1 VCGELEG
8 GAKVKS
14 NELFRASGIMAL
26 GTIISRITGFIRG
39 ILIVSVLGTA
49 LLADTYNV
57 ANTMPNILY
66 NLLVGGA
73 LTAIFI
79 PQLVRSFDHEDGGDG
94 FASRL
99 VTTISLILFILV
111 GIGVYCAPALVRLY
125 APEFFTPGFE
135 VEKEIAIAFTRYCL
149 PQIFFLGLFTM
160 LGQVANARGSFG
172 PLMWAP
178 IANNIVGIAL
188 FGGFLLFAPSVSL
201 KTITSQQVQILGWGT
216 TLSVV
221 VQALV
226 LIPVV
231 KRLGVKLRPQWGLA
245 GLGKSFGLAGWTLI
259 YVLIS
264 QLGYLVTV
272 NVATSAA
279 VRSAQEGVVRGVGFT
294 PYTYAYFVMLLPY
307 SIITISII
315 TAILPHLSR
324 LAVANNRAEVR
335 VQLLRAIKLVGV
347 ITIPSSVAFLFFGP
361 LITQVIFIGIPLE
374 DSRYIGYVLS
384 ALSFG
389 LVSFSINLI
398 LIRGFNAFEDTRT
411 QVISIL
417 IINIIS
423 VALSYLFLHLL
434 KNQWVTIGL
443 GAAFSISYLAGL
455 LITLRLLKKHTGAI
469 KIKDFLGQHLRLYG
483 VAIGVMGPLFALTQY
498 ISWVGVELSPLTRA
512 GELAVVM
519 ITALVG
525 YLFVAKAVGVE
536 EISMVGH
543 LRDSV
548 TRRTS
553 NNS

>member
-1 VCGELEG
+1 M
-8 GAKVKS
+8 KS

-39 ILIVSVLGTA
+39 ILIVAVLGTA

-99 VTTISLILFILV
+99 ITTISLILLALV
-111 GIGVYCAPALVRLY
+111 AIGVYFAPALVRLY
-125 APEFFTPGFE
+125 APEFFTTGFE
-135 VEKEIAIAFTRYCL
+135 AEKEIAIAFTRYCL

-188 FGGFLLFAPSVSL
+188 FGGFLLIASDLTVSN
-201 KTITSQQVQILGWGT
+201 ITSTQIQILGWGT

-226 LIPVV
+226 LFPVI
-231 KRLGVKLRPQWGLA
+231 KRLGIKLRPQWGVA
-245 GLGKSFGLAGWTLI
+245 GLGKSFGLAGWTLL

-279 VRSAQEGVVRGVGFT
+279 VRSAQEGITRGVGYT
-294 PYTYAYFVMLLPY
+294 PYTYAYYVMLLPY
-307 SIITISII
+307 SIVTISII

-324 LAVANNRAEVR
+324 LALAKNNDEVR
-335 VQLLRAIKLVGV
+335 AQLIRAIKLVGV
-347 ITIPSSVAFLFFGP
+347 ITIPSAVAFLFFGSF
-361 LITQVIFIGIPLE
+361 ITEVIFVGIPVG
-374 DSRYIGYVLS
+374 DARYIGYVLS

-389 LVSFSINLI
+389 LVAFSINLI

-411 QVISIL
+411 QVISIF
-417 IINIIS
+417 IINLIS
-423 VALSYLFLHLL
+423 VGLSYLFLHLL
-434 KNQWVTIGL
+434 QNQWVTVGL
-443 GAAFSISYLAGL
+443 GAAFSISYLVGL
-455 LITLRLLKKHTGAI
+455 LITLSLLKKHTGPI
-469 KIKDFLGQHLRLYG
+469 KVRDFLGQHLRLIG
-483 VAIGVMGPLFALTQY
+483 ASVGVMAPLFALTQY
-498 ISWVGVELSPLTRA
+498 ISWVGVELSPIARA
-512 GELAVVM
+512 GELLVVM
-519 ITALVG
+519 VMAFFG
-525 YLFVAKAVGVE
+525 YLVAAKAAGVE
-536 EISMVGH
+536 EISMIAH

-548 TRRTS
+548 VGRS
-553 NNS
+553 KDAE

>member
-1 VCGELEG
+1 VYEG

-39 ILIVSVLGTA
+39 ILIVAVLGTA

-99 VTTISLILFILV
+99 ITTISIILFALV
-111 GIGVYCAPALVRLY
+111 ALGMFFAPALVRLY
-125 APEFFTPGFE
+125 APEFFTSGFE

-160 LGQVANARGSFG
+160 LGQVANARGSFA

-188 FGGFLLFAPSVSL
+188 FGSFLVFSPAV
-201 KTITSQQVQILGWGT
+201 TIDKISTLQVQILGWGT

-226 LIPVV
+226 LVPVIR
-231 KRLGVKLRPQWGLA
+231 KLGIKLRPQWGIS

-279 VRSAQEGVVRGVGFT
+279 VRSAQDGITRGVGYT

-307 SIITISII
+307 SIVTISII
-315 TAILPHLSR
+315 TAILPHISR
-324 LAVANNRAEVR
+324 LALEKKAAEVR
-335 VQLLRAIKLVGV
+335 EQLIRAIKLVGV
-347 ITIPSSVAFLFFGP
+347 ITIPSAVAFLLFGP
-361 LITQVIFIGIPLE
+361 LITSVIFVGIPLE

-389 LVSFSINLI
+389 LVAFSINLI
-398 LIRGFNAFEDTRT
+398 LIRGFNAFEDTKT
-411 QVISIL
+411 QVVSIF
-417 IINIIS
+417 IINIVA
-423 VALSYLFLHLL
+423 VALSYVSLFILR
-434 KNQWVTIGL
+434 NQWVTVGL
-443 GAAFSISYLAGL
+443 GIAFSVSYLVGL
-455 LITLRLLKKHTGAI
+455 LVTLSLLKKHTGVI
-469 KIKDFLGQHLRLYG
+469 SLKDFGPQHLRLF
-483 VAIGVMGPLFALTQY
+483 AAAFAVMLPLFALTQY
-498 ISWVGVELSPLTRA
+498 LDWVGVELSKIARL

-519 ITALVG
+519 GAAIVG
-525 YLFVAKAVGVE
+525 YLLAGKAAGVE
-536 EISMVGH
+536 EITMIRH
-543 LRDSV
+543 LKNSV
-548 TRRTS
+548 MRRPAVEE
-553 NNS
+553 

>member
-1 VCGELEG
+1 M
-8 GAKVKS
+8 KS

-49 LLADTYNV
+49 LLADTFNV

-111 GIGVYCAPALVRLY
+111 AIGVYFAPALVRLY

-188 FGGFLLFAPSVSL
+188 FGGFLLFSPSVSL
-201 KTITSQQVQILGWGT
+201 KTITSQQIQILGWGT
-216 TLSVV
+216 TMSVV

-245 GLGKSFGLAGWTLI
+245 GLGKSFGLAGWTLL

-279 VRSAQEGVVRGVGFT
+279 VRSATEGVTRGVGFT

-324 LAVANNRAEVR
+324 LALADDRAEVR
-335 VQLLRAIKLVGV
+335 LQLIRAIKLVGV
-347 ITIPSSVAFLFFGP
+347 ITIPSSVAFLLFGP
-361 LITQVIFIGIPLE
+361 LITQVIFVGIPAE
-374 DSRYIGYVLS
+374 DSRYIGFVLS

-389 LVSFSINLI
+389 LVAFSINLI

-411 QVISIL
+411 QVISIF
-417 IINIIS
+417 IINVIS
-423 VALSYLFLHLL
+423 VALSYLFLNLL
-434 KNQWVTIGL
+434 QNQWVTIGL
-443 GAAFSISYLAGL
+443 GMAFSISYLVGL
-455 LITLRLLKKHTGAI
+455 LITLALLKKHMHVI
-469 KIKDFLGQHLRLYG
+469 KVKDFLGQHLRLYG
-483 VAIGVMGPLFALTQY
+483 AAIGVMVPLFLLTQY
-498 ISWVGVELSPLTRA
+498 ISWVGVELSPLAQA
-512 GELAVVM
+512 GELIVVM
-519 ITALVG
+519 VTAFFG
-525 YLFVAKAVGVE
+525 YLVAARAAGVE
-536 EISMVGH
+536 EVSMIGH

-548 TRRTS
+548 TRRS
-553 NNS
+553 SDNS

>member
-1 VCGELEG
+1 M
-8 GAKVKS
+8 KS

-39 ILIVSVLGTA
+39 ILIVAVLGTT

-99 VTTISLILFILV
+99 VTTISLILLV
-111 GIGVYCAPALVRLY
+111 LVAIGVYFAPALVRLY
-125 APEFFTPGFE
+125 APEFFTVGFE
-135 VEKEIAIAFTRYCL
+135 TEKEIAIAFTRYCL
-149 PQIFFLGLFTM
+149 PQIFFLGVFTM

-178 IANNIVGIAL
+178 IANNLVGIAI
-188 FGGFLLFAPSVSL
+188 FGSFLIFSPAVTTD
-201 KTITSQQVQILGWGT
+201 TITPLQVQLLGWGT
-216 TLSVV
+216 TFSVV

-226 LIPVV
+226 LIPVI
-231 KRLGVKLRPQWGLA
+231 RHLGIKLKPQWGLS
-245 GLGKSFGLAGWTLI
+245 GLGKSFGLAGWTLL

-279 VRSAQEGVVRGVGFT
+279 VRSAQEGLTRGVGYT

-307 SIITISII
+307 SIVTISII

-324 LAVANNRAEVR
+324 LAVAKNPDEVR
-335 VQLLRAIKLVGV
+335 IQLIRAIKLVGV
-347 ITIPSSVAFLFFGP
+347 ITIPSAVAFFLFGP
-361 LITQVIFIGIPLE
+361 LITEVIFVGIPVD

-389 LVSFSINLI
+389 LVAFSINLI

-411 QVISIL
+411 QVISIF
-417 IINIIS
+417 IINLIS
-423 VALSYLFLHLL
+423 VGLSYLFLHLL
-434 KNQWVTIGL
+434 KVQWVTIGL
-443 GAAFSISYLAGL
+443 GLAFSVSYVVGL
-455 LITLRLLKKHTGAI
+455 LITLLLLKKHTGPI
-469 KIKDFLGQHLRLYG
+469 KIKDFLGQHARLLG
-483 VAIGVMGPLFALTQY
+483 AAFGVMTPLYVLMRY
-498 ISWVGVELSPLTRA
+498 ITWLGVELSPIARA
-512 GELAVVM
+512 GELFLVM
-519 ITALVG
+519 VMAFLG
-525 YLFVAKAVGVE
+525 YLIAGRAVGVE
-536 EISMVGH
+536 EISMIRH

-548 TRRTS
+548 VRRS
-553 NNS
+553 SGAE

>member
-1 VCGELEG
+1 M
-8 GAKVKS
+8 KS

-39 ILIVSVLGTA
+39 ILIVAVLGTA

-99 VTTISLILFILV
+99 ITTISIILFALV
-111 GIGVYCAPALVRLY
+111 ALGMFFAPALVRLY
-125 APEFFTPGFE
+125 APEFFTSGFE

-160 LGQVANARGSFG
+160 LGQVANARGSFA

-188 FGGFLLFAPSVSL
+188 FGSFLVFSPAV
-201 KTITSQQVQILGWGT
+201 TIDKISTLQVQILGWGT

-226 LIPVV
+226 LLPVIG
-231 KRLGVKLRPQWGLA
+231 KLGIKLRPQWGFT

-279 VRSAQEGVVRGVGFT
+279 VRSAKEGIVRGVGYT

-307 SIITISII
+307 SIVTISII
-315 TAILPHLSR
+315 TAILPHISR
-324 LAVANNRAEVR
+324 LALEKKAAEVR
-335 VQLLRAIKLVGV
+335 EQLIRAIKLVGV
-347 ITIPSSVAFLFFGP
+347 ITIPSAVAFLLFGP
-361 LITQVIFIGIPLE
+361 LITSVIFVGIPIE

-389 LVSFSINLI
+389 LVAFSINLI

-411 QVISIL
+411 QVISIF
-417 IINIIS
+417 IINIVA
-423 VALSYLFLHLL
+423 VALSYASLFVLR
-434 KNQWVTIGL
+434 NQWVTVGL
-443 GAAFSISYLAGL
+443 GIAFSVSYLVGL
-455 LITLRLLKKHTGAI
+455 LVTLKLLKKHTGLI
-469 KIKDFLGQHLRLYG
+469 SIKDFGSQHLRLFG
-483 VAIGVMGPLFALTQY
+483 AAFAVMLPLFALTQY
-498 ISWVGVELSPLTRA
+498 LDWVGVELSKVARL
-512 GELAVVM
+512 GELAIVM
-519 ITALVG
+519 GTAVIG
-525 YLFVAKAVGVE
+525 YLIAGKAAGVE
-536 EISMVGH
+536 EITMIRH
-543 LRDSV
+543 FRDSV
-548 TRRTS
+548 MRRPAATE
-553 NNS
+553 